1 MPDYAA
7 GPDGAAPLTDAVP
20 ERTYAGPDRTVTTYH
35 EYEHGPKGYG
45 RLSAAV
51 KRVSWGAIF
60 AGALVAVVAQLLLTL
75 LGLGLGLAGYDP
87 ASDAGDSL
95 GGFGMAQG
103 IWAVVSSLLALFA
116 GGWVAG
122 RLAGMPRR
130 TDGALHGV
138 VVWALT
144 TMLTLYLLTSGL
156 GQVASGVTSLVGSG
170 LQAAGQGIA
179 AVAPDAARAAE
190 DQLGIDLSEITLDD
204 VRREATQILED
215 TGDPALQP
223 GALEDEADAV
233 ADAARRQA
241 RAAAT
246 SPADARAELGQAVD
260 RAFGSAGRIAS
271 EADRQDLVNVLV
283 ARTDLSEAE
292 AQRTVRQWEGR
303 LDSARERASDAV
315 DRVRERAPEVAET
328 ASDALGTAALVSF
341 FALLLGVVAAA
352 FGGLLGSP
360 HDLPPEALRPAA
372 YREDA

>member
-1 MPDYAA
+1 MSDFAT
-7 GPDGAAPLTDAVP
+7 GPEGAPPASDAVP
-20 ERTYAGPDRTVTTYH
+20 ERTYAGPHRTVTTYH

-75 LGLGLGLAGYDP
+75 LGLGFGLSGYDP

-103 IWAVVSSLLALFA
+103 VWTVVSSLLALFA

-156 GQVASGVTSLVGSG
+156 GRVASGVTSLVGSG

-190 DQLGIDLSEITLDD
+190 DQLGVDLSEITLDD
-204 VRREATQILED
+204 VRREATELLED

-223 GALEDEADAV
+223 GAIEDEAEEV
-233 ADAARRQA
+233 ADAARQQA
-241 RAAAT
+241 RDAAT

-260 RAFGSAGRIAS
+260 RAFDSAGRIAS

-292 AQRTVRQWEGR
+292 ARRTVRQWEGR
-303 LDSARERASDAV
+303 LDRARERAGDAV
-315 DRVRERAPEVAET
+315 ERVREQAPETAEA

-341 FALLLGVVAAA
+341 LALLLGVVAAA